1 MTEELLLENMEML
14 KKRAVSGVET
24 REKRFK
30 EIESLIDAYY
40 VENDELPPRYLLEKF
55 SSLCL
60 LEELSN
66 QNSYKMKHENFPIL
80 TEHQHMR
87 RMKREKVY
95 QNIEFRNAP
104 ITGSRTVSYVSE
116 DNIHTKGKHVFYIE

>member
-1 MTEELLLENMEML
+1 MTEEILLERIETL
-14 KKRAVSGVET
+14 KKRAATGEES
-24 REKRFK
+24 RQKRFE
-30 EIESLIDAYY
+30 EIDHILNAYY
-40 VENDELPPRYLLEKF
+40 MVNDELPPCYLLEKLT
-55 SSLCL
+55 SLCL

-80 TEHQHMR
+80 TDHQHTR

-116 DNIHTKGKHVFYIE
+116 DNIHTKGKHVFYLE